1 MTKPLSLAL
10 VILLGLAIGLASL
23 APAWAELRL
32 VCEALAFLLALW
44 LILTAGK
51 SDPARHAPAGGGQ
64 QGSLRQMTATV
75 GLELHQS
82 LTHELDAISGQLER
96 VNRLLREGI
105 EQLSNSFQEINTMS
119 RQQHDLVVN
128 TVTQHGQQQGQDSQ
142 SHDPVNQI
150 ESLLESFVQ
159 TLVEV
164 SKHSME
170 VSHHMQD
177 MSQQLNGVF
186 ELLESSKSL
195 ADQTN
200 LLALNASIEAARAGE
215 AGRGFAVV
223 AEEVRALSRRSSEFN
238 EQIEARTRATQKA
251 VTSVRETIHQMA
263 SRDMN
268 KTIQTKEDVS
278 TMVQEIEQLKA
289 TMAANL
295 EQVGTIGNQL
305 DARVGEAVRS
315 LQFEDICTQS
325 LGVAEKSVANL
336 QVLGEELTHF
346 ANTDQADTE
355 SASELLQALAARIA
369 ERREQRTLEG
379 RGPVAQTSMN
389 QGEVEL
395 F

>member
-1 MTKPLSLAL
+1 MTNPLSLTL

-32 VCEALAFLLALW
+32 VCEVLAFLLALW
-44 LILTAGK
+44 LLLTAGK
-51 SDPARHAPAGGGQ
+51 STPARQAPADGGQ
-64 QGSLRQMTATV
+64 QGSLRQMTETV
-75 GLELHQS
+75 GLELHHS
-82 LTHELDAISGQLER
+82 LTHELDAISSQLER

-119 RQQHDLVVN
+119 RQQHDLVAN
-128 TVTQHGQQQGQDSQ
+128 TISQRGQDSQ
-142 SHDPVNQI
+142 AQDPVNQI

-170 VSHHMQD
+170 VSHHMED

-186 ELLESSKSL
+186 ELLENSKSL

-268 KTIQTKEDVS
+268 KTIKTKEDVS
-278 TMVQEIEQLKA
+278 TMVQDIEQLKA

-295 EQVGTIGNQL
+295 EQVVTIGNQL